1 MATLAADLR
10 VVHAPEQG
18 GKTDAFVTVP
28 MRPRRRETPWGMVL
42 LWLCTA
48 LIGSILAVI
57 GFLGVVDPV
66 GSKQADDSDPF
77 GPPGGRAYPALLM
90 LIGVSLVLWPL
101 VPRLSG
107 AKGESAR
114 VDSDDTRE
122 TASAVKR

>member
-1 MATLAADLR
+1 
-10 VVHAPEQG
+10 
-18 GKTDAFVTVP
+18 
-28 MRPRRRETPWGMVL
+28 MVL

-48 LIGSILAVI
+48 FIGSILALI

-77 GPPGGRAYPALLM
+77 GPPGGRAYPAVMM

-107 AKGESAR
+107 DKGKPAQG
-114 VDSDDTRE
+114 DNDDTRE
-122 TASAVKR
+122 TSSAVKR